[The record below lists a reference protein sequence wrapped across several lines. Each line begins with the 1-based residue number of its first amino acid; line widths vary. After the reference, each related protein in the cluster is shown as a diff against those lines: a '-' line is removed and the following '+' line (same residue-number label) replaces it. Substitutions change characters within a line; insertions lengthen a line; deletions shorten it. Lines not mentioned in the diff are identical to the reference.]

1 MSLRRPRLSL
11 LLAMALVAVAA
22 DICGWIAIDRR
33 DRRGRQIET
42 LRADRQ
48 RREDRL
54 RWSERMSRAGYVS
67 KAQLVAER
75 AGLKHVESELE
86 ALGGPRVRATP

>member
-1 MSLRRPRLSL
+1 MQLRGPRLSL

-22 DICGWIAIDRR
+22 DICGWIAIERR
-33 DRRGRQIET
+33 DQRARQIEM
-42 LRADRQ
+42 LRAELR
-48 RREDRL
+48 RREDRF